1 MKYSFYNIP
10 IPYKNHI
17 VFCNTITLGYV
28 IMTKELFY
36 KTKRIAVKDLHSLH
50 PTLYIAFLN
59 KGIII
64 DDSVDEYEK
73 LKEMEYN
80 ADFKRDSY
88 HLIINPTLDCN
99 FNCWYCFENKHRG
112 SVMSATI
119 LEAIKRHI
127 KLICQEQSL
136 KKFTLS
142 FFGGEPL
149 LYYRKIAKPLILEL
163 NENKENIKAN
173 IHFTTNGFLLS
184 KEIIADMSTLG
195 IASLQITLD
204 GNKENHDKTRFSQ
217 LGGSFDKIL
226 SNIQL
231 AINNEIEVIARFN
244 YTKDNLWGIHSA
256 LERLATFTNKGKITI
271 ALNQVWQDGDIKRTP
286 YEKRKI
292 EKELKRIRK
301 GIVELGMRSLPKDL
315 QMAFVNS
322 CYADKKNECLI
333 NYDGSIFK
341 CNARDFTEDRK
352 LGELKP
358 DGSIQWNSGES
369 KWMKSKLAD
378 QICRHCFLIPICGG
392 GCRRILFE
400 AQDHHYCLYNDNTKE
415 KKRVLLGLL
424 LS

>member
-17 VFCNTITLGYV
+17 VFCNTITLGCV

-64 DDSVDEYEK
+64 DDSVDE
-73 LKEMEYN
+73 KEMEYN

-149 LYYRKIAKPLILEL
+149 LYYRKIAEPLILEL

-204 GNKENHDKTRFSQ
+204 GNKENHD
-217 LGGSFDKIL
+217 
-226 SNIQL
+226 
-231 AINNEIEVIARFN
+231 IARFN
-244 YTKDNLWGIHSA
+244 YTKDNLWGIYSA
-256 LERLATFTNKGKITI
+256 LERLATFTNKDKITI

-292 EKELKRIRK
+292 ERELKRIRK